1 MELEFWDALVKDEEF
16 GGVDEINRNIFL
28 EDGSSESL
36 TTRKDER
43 ISKNILLL
51 FLLGTHPVGIG

>member
-36 TTRKDER
+36 TTRKD
-43 ISKNILLL
+43 
-51 FLLGTHPVGIG
+51 

>member
-1 MELEFWDALVKDEEF
+1 MRSL